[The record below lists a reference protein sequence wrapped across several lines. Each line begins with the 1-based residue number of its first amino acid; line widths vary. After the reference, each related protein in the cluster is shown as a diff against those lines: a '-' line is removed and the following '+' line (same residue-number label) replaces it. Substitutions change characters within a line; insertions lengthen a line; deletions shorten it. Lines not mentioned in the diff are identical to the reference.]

1 MSSSSFRF
9 LHVSDVHLGCPHYQ
23 SKERQRDFFLAF
35 ESVIERFALPL
46 KEGDPP
52 QVDFVVIPGDLFD
65 SRNLQPI
72 TLSRASY
79 VLSLLRD
86 EGIPVFASEGNHD
99 TAQHRYRGEPSWYNY
114 LAGEGFLHYL
124 QDRVEGGEVFFDPWD
139 DEDLCGGYYD
149 LPNGVR
155 IIGTQ
160 WYGTRAE
167 AMLEPIVA
175 GLSSLSPADFTIMLF
190 HGGLTDYVG
199 SSSGGAEYEQFIK
212 LRPYVDYLA
221 LGHIHKQYQRQNWM
235 FNPGSLEV
243 TKINDYFEKHGVLRV
258 SVELGGDSPEITAE
272 HLSDYRR
279 RPVVWMSLSCD
290 LYSTPIQLEQA
301 IRDLIDTEG
310 KDKLEQCRREFP
322 SDIEFVDPICYL
334 ELTGTLGFPFSEIPL
349 SELEPWIMEE
359 LGAAIFRHHNRTIPR
374 KLGGEEDFL
383 LDDGRID
390 REALERKV
398 FTRLIADDTRFKEA
412 SDALADWAVSLKQEI
427 LMGDVSAKERERFVE
442 RLGEILDDIDPET
455 GLALEEVDSP
465 NVTLSEDDGGGTS
478 PLNKD
483 NMDSSLSA
491 VEEVVEE
498 EDSQGERNL

>member
-1 MSSSSFRF
+1 MNPSSFRF

-23 SKERQRDFFLAF
+23 NKERQRDFFLAF
-35 ESVIERFALPL
+35 ESVVERFALPL
-46 KEGDPP
+46 HDGDPP

-65 SRNLQPI
+65 SRNLQPL
-72 TLSRASY
+72 TLSRASF

-86 EGIPVFASEGNHD
+86 AGIPVFASEGNHD
-99 TAQHRYRGEPSWYNY
+99 TAQHRYRGEPNWYNY

-124 QDRVEGGEVFFDPWD
+124 QDRVEEGEVHFDPWD
-139 DEDLCGGYYD
+139 DEDLCGGYFD
-149 LPNGVR
+149 LPGGVR
-155 IIGTQ
+155 VIGTQ

-167 AMLEPIVA
+167 AMIDSIVT
-175 GLSSLSPADFTIMLF
+175 GLAALPPAAFTILLF

-221 LGHIHKQYQRQNWM
+221 LGHIHKQYERQNWM

-243 TKINDYFEKHGVLRV
+243 TKISDYFERHGVFRV
-258 SVELGGDSPEITAE
+258 SVELDGEKPVVEAE

-301 IRDLIDTEG
+301 IRDLIEG
-310 KDKLEQCRREFP
+310 EGREKLDVCRNEFP
-322 SDIEFVDPICYL
+322 SDLTFVDPICYL
-334 ELTGTLGFPFSEIPL
+334 ELTGTLGFPFSEVPL
-349 SELEPWIMEE
+349 AELEPWIVEQ

-390 REALERKV
+390 RDALERKV
-398 FTRLIADDTRFKEA
+398 FTRLISDDTRFMQA
-412 SDALADWAVSLKQEI
+412 ADDLADWAVALKQEI
-427 LMGDVSAKERERFVE
+427 LVGDVSPKERERFID
-442 RLGEILDDIDPET
+442 RLGEILDEIDPIT
-455 GLALEEVDSP
+455 GQMLGLEEEASEVSAA
-465 NVTLSEDDGGGTS
+465 LSEASFALQNEGDV
-478 PLNKD
+478 
-483 NMDSSLSA
+483 SSLEGVSGVPSEA
-491 VEEVVEE
+491 EPPT
-498 EDSQGERNL
+498 